1 MDWKERLI
9 RERNE
14 LEDRLDRLCAF
25 MVGFTYQ
32 KLDQRTKSLLRIQR
46 GLMEDYLE
54 VLEMRLEHLEREA
67 KDRCLPQTFSS
78 SGS

>member
-1 MDWKERLI
+1 MTMDWEERLI

-14 LEDRLDRLCAF
+14 LEDRLDRL
-25 MVGFTYQ
+25 MVGFTYP

-54 VLEMRLEHLEREA
+54 VLEMRLEHPKREA
-67 KDRCLPQTFSS
+67 KD
-78 SGS
+78 